1 MPYRIFL
8 LILAFLILTSCN
20 QPTKK
25 VPTEIVGVW
34 QIKDISSQSTNK
46 SLTKDSIPSLF
57 IFTPQHYSM
66 VWVLSDD
73 PQRSYAERW
82 KPTDTEKIR
91 RYDSFVVNSGTYEIK
106 DSFLTAYPI
115 IARVPEFMGGKLV
128 CEFKVEGDTL
138 QLKLVDEYS
147 FDGMQAPWVA
157 SGNGLILTLVCAD
170 RTPS

>member
-57 IFTPQHYSM
+57 IFTP
-66 VWVLSDD
+66 
-73 PQRSYAERW
+73 
-82 KPTDTEKIR
+82 TEKIR